1 MNNQFEDILSMYSAY
16 FSLVLASAGRKGF
29 EFVFSDVINT
39 EKLPYGVLGV
49 VSIDQ
54 KGAFPSRHHDG
65 ETMVHE
71 TDLEVHCRAGVASL
85 DPMEPVEICHILLS
99 SHGAKDEFMTG
110 IEDAGKK
117 LNYEVQE
124 GSIANAFPGFLKM
137 GPISLNTSMLEDGQT
152 PLYEGR
158 LDFSFDWNISRTF
171 SKSFPCVQEDGLP
184 DIQINL
190 R

>member
-1 MNNQFEDILSMYSAY
+1 MNNQFKNILSMYSAY
-16 FSLVLASAGRKGF
+16 FSIVLASAGKKNF
-29 EFVFSDVINT
+29 EFVFSDVINA

-54 KGAFPSRHHDG
+54 KSRPSRYHDSK
-65 ETMVHE
+65 TLIHK

-85 DPMEPVEICHILLS
+85 DPMEPVELCHILLS
-99 SHGAKDEFMTG
+99 SQGAKDEFMAG
-110 IEDAGKK
+110 FEDAAK
-117 LNYEVQE
+117 EITPE
-124 GSIANAFPGFLKM
+124 IPAGSIVNAFPGFLSM
-137 GPISLNTSMLEDGQT
+137 GPISLNTSMLEDGQRA
-152 PLYEGR
+152 LYEGR
-158 LDFSFDWNISRTF
+158 LDFSFNWHVSRTF